1 MIDLKAG
8 DRFAAVAPSLN
19 LVGTWKESGGVV
31 NSSTP
36 AVATTTVVMT
46 IVLVIKIIIVY
57 ISLSFG
63 NIR

>member
-46 IVLVIKIIIVY
+46 IVLGQMS
-57 ISLSFG
+57 SLVCFTVFRIG
-63 NIR
+63 G